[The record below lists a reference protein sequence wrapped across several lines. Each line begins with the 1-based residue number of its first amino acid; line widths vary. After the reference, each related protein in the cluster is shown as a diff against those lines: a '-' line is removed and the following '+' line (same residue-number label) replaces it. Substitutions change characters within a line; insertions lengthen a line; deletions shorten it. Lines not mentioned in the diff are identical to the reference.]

1 MKLHST
7 ESFKCEISN
16 KKYLRE
22 STWKQHLNCTTLKKL
37 VTGKELGKKFM
48 YISTVGNSLTILNI
62 LKNIIENTQVKNVL
76 TV

>member
-1 MKLHST
+1 
-7 ESFKCEISN
+7 
-16 KKYLRE
+16 
-22 STWKQHLNCTTLKKL
+22 
-37 VTGKELGKKFM
+37 M